1 MSEKGISGCIR
12 CAKVKFPGPNVRMAT
27 TRSIIQPPLF
37 FMGFPATDAKEFM
50 NVEVETGVNF
60 GYVSANEP

>member
-1 MSEKGISGCIR
+1 
-12 CAKVKFPGPNVRMAT
+12 
-27 TRSIIQPPLF
+27 
-37 FMGFPATDAKEFM
+37 MGFSAADAKEFM

>member
-1 MSEKGISGCIR
+1 MAEKGIRRSIR
-12 CAKVKFPGPNVRMAT
+12 CAKEKFPGPNVRMST
-27 TRSIIQPPLF
+27 TRFIMQPPLLL
-37 FMGFPATDAKEFM
+37 MGFSAADAKEFM